1 MSLVWSPEALQ
12 DLADIRAFISQD
24 NPDAAKAL
32 VARIV
37 RLVGAQLPDNPGIG
51 RTGRVPGTRELVIA
65 NSPFVVPYRVRDE
78 YIDVLRV
85 YHASR
90 MWPESF

>member
-1 MSLVWSPEALQ
+1 MRLVWSPEALQ

-24 NPDAAKAL
+24 NPNAAKAV

-37 RLVGAQLPDNPGIG
+37 RHVGAQLPDNPESG
-51 RTGRVPGTRELVIA
+51 RSGRVPGTCELVIA
-65 NSPFVVPYRVRDE
+65 NSPFVVPYRVRGE

>member
-1 MSLVWSPEALQ
+1 MRLVWSPEALQ

-24 NPDAAKAL
+24 NPDAAKAV

-37 RLVGAQLPDNPGIG
+37 RLVGAQLPDNPESG
-51 RTGRVPGTRELVIA
+51 RPGRVLGTRELVIA
-65 NSPFVVPYRVRDE
+65 NSPFVVPYRVRGE